1 MQVSNDYANGRVN
14 FAAKEADSDN
24 LRLPVNALLARLVVN
39 GTDDA
44 DFVATDIA
52 VGIEGQI
59 LVAGYDSDTRAVS
72 VKVYDRKGDLQPLL
86 NINSGPALATGSETM
101 PMPVISYGSLSGLG
115 RGNGFVLAYGT
126 DAASV
131 DGTDSAGGID
141 SFVASYYYN
150 EPEGGDPEYA
160 LIWEHLSGT
169 SGDDI
174 PRSVAFG
181 SSGGYVIVGGETSGT
196 WPDRSRSGQVDTYL
210 QRIDTGPGEENQ
222 EDLDGKLLWTRQIG
236 STLSDTAVAVSG
248 ESGTPILM
256 GRGEG
261 TITENI
267 GGVDFFFYSSTDAD
281 AEINPVQAGT
291 EEDDTL
297 TDGIYTDSRVWLV
310 GNTLGN
316 YQVEVIPAE
325 EDGQPDTRQ
334 LDRKTDGRSAAG
346 FLVSYSTSGEFGQV
360 IALNDAGDQS
370 TENFTSLIAFDGD
383 LVAAGSS
390 EGTFGDTQSAG
401 SGERLALARAK
412 TAEDEE
418 EPLIWRSQSDVGST
432 RIVGLANNSDTEITA
447 LVRRENGGTVEW
459 LVQLFSGEGR
469 PLNPIK
475 E

>member
-1 MQVSNDYANGRVN
+1 M
-14 FAAKEADSDN
+14 
-24 LRLPVNALLARLVVN
+24 
-39 GTDDA
+39 
-44 DFVATDIA
+44 
-52 VGIEGQI
+52 
-59 LVAGYDSDTRAVS
+59 
-72 VKVYDRKGDLQPLL
+72 
-86 NINSGPALATGSETM
+86 
-101 PMPVISYGSLSGLG
+101 
-115 RGNGFVLAYGT
+115 
-126 DAASV
+126 
-131 DGTDSAGGID
+131 
-141 SFVASYYYN
+141 
-150 EPEGGDPEYA
+150 
-160 LIWEHLSGT
+160 
-169 SGDDI
+169 
-174 PRSVAFG
+174 
-181 SSGGYVIVGGETSGT
+181 
-196 WPDRSRSGQVDTYL
+196 
-210 QRIDTGPGEENQ
+210 
-222 EDLDGKLLWTRQIG
+222 WTRQIG